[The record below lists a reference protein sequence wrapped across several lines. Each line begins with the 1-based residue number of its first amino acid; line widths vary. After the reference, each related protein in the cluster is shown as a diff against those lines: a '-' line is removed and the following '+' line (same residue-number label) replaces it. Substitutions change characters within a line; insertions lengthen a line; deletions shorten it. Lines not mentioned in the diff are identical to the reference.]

1 MQPCFAPFCTYTIPY
16 LHQTTLQKWIWL
28 ANVQLKIPKTRR
40 VGCSKV
46 LKTVENCWGI
56 ARFRVADLK
65 LWPTMRNCW
74 SIGAKGHTHQ
84 LVAHPIST
92 WSVADPTL
100 ARMKARKHRKH
111 PCLIGRLYT
120 ENMFCCQLEV
130 LCNYTLDGSD
140 LGDTLIT
147 RRSKMIKSSA
157 LCKPNW
163 EWSAQQY
170 RAYMCLSNPKW
181 FNFDFVNDVMFT
193 VWIILYIYIYF
204 HRIPSPDPLMT
215 LICMKICTNRWTR
228 FWVFGFLGP
237 WAL

>member
-1 MQPCFAPFCTYTIPY
+1 
-16 LHQTTLQKWIWL
+16 
-28 ANVQLKIPKTRR
+28 
-40 VGCSKV
+40 
-46 LKTVENCWGI
+46 
-56 ARFRVADLK
+56 
-65 LWPTMRNCW
+65 MRNCW

-100 ARMKARKHRKH
+100 ARMKARKHRKR

-147 RRSKMIKSSA
+147 RRSKNDKIFSA
-157 LCKPNW
+157 LQTKLRMVCPTI
-163 EWSAQQY
+163 S
-170 RAYMCLSNPKW
+170 CLSNPKW
-181 FNFDFVNDVMFT
+181 FNFEFVNDVMFT
-193 VWIILYIYIYF
+193 VWIILYIYF
-204 HRIPSPDPLMT
+204 HRIPSPDPLMI
-215 LICMKICTNRWTR
+215 LIRMKKCTNQWTR

-237 WAL
+237 LGIVIPFYASWQVLPILGKKI